1 MSSVTSNP
9 NQLTLRMKVLGKQ
22 YSEVNRKTGKLLNG
36 ASQKTA
42 DNLSGLQIH
51 HRLGF
56 CQVSRFSEV
65 GRKFDRWL
73 DVIDLELIL

>member
-1 MSSVTSNP
+1 
-9 NQLTLRMKVLGKQ
+9 MKVLGKQ

-42 DNLSGLQIH
+42 DNLSSLQIH

-56 CQVSRFSEV
+56 SKSQDSQRSAANSAA
-65 GRKFDRWL
+65 GL
-73 DVIDLELIL
+73 MS